1 MGTGMK
7 AMKRKERQSLAQ
19 GDFLTSTN
27 PLISTHPNGD
37 TLSHISECRR
47 QNDGESLENGPHR
60 VYEVQGKAIE
70 ENFAAMSSRLKIGPR
85 NRGASTLHQLVS
97 RLEAAAEILIPVK
110 Q

>member
-37 TLSHISECRR
+37 LYLTYRSVEDRMTVKVLRTDHIGCMRYKEKQLRR
-47 QNDGESLENGPHR
+47 TSP
-60 VYEVQGKAIE
+60 
-70 ENFAAMSSRLKIGPR
+70 P
-85 NRGASTLHQLVS
+85 
-97 RLEAAAEILIPVK
+97 
-110 Q
+110 